1 MMRLF
6 SLVFALFAGTLLPTQ
21 AGINAQLAKQIG
33 NPLIAATVSF
43 SFGSLA
49 LLLFTVISNLSL
61 PTFGRII
68 VRMRDAGNSVALALR
83 GKRLGGRPAYTFGL
97 RLPQTR
103 AWQV

>member
-68 VRMRDAGNSVALALR
+68 LV
-83 GKRLGGRPAYTFGL
+83 
-97 RLPQTR
+97 
-103 AWQV
+103 